1 MNIGEVIKDIRESQ
15 NISMNQL
22 AKIADISQSSLS
34 RIESGLSQPTFDV
47 LERIISALGLSLAE
61 FFSNEQQPVVDPS
74 IVRLVQAAE
83 KLTNEEREH
92 LTKFIQSRKE

>member
-1 MNIGEVIKDIRESQ
+1 MNIGEVIKNIRENQ

-34 RIESGLSQPTFDV
+34 RIEAGLSQPTFDV
-47 LERIISALGLSLAE
+47 LERIIIALDFSLAE
-61 FFSNEQQPVVDPS
+61 FFSNEQQTVVDPS

>member
-1 MNIGEVIKDIRESQ
+1 MNIGEVIKNIRENQ

-34 RIESGLSQPTFDV
+34 RIEPGLSQPTIDV
-47 LERIISALGLSLAE
+47 LERIIIALGFSLAE
-61 FFSNEQQPVVDPS
+61 FFSNEQQTVVDPS

-92 LTKFIQSRKE
+92 LTKFIQSRKG